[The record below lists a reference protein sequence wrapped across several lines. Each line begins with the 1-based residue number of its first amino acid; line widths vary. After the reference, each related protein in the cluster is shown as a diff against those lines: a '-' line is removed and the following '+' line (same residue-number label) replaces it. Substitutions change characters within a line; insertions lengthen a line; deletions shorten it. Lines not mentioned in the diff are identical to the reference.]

1 MARKFSYTPE
11 QIAFLAEHVQGTKY
25 PVLAEMFN
33 ARFGCNKTAQMIKG
47 VCMYKGLRNGIDPRF
62 RAGFTPENRF
72 PVWACRRRSRM
83 HPIGSEYINA
93 RGFTMIK
100 IANPNQWRAKHIVVW
115 EEENG
120 PLPKGN
126 VVLFANGNRQDFRL
140 DNLIMLTSSEWSYL
154 RMQGKLSDNEDGNR
168 AAILI
173 AKVTARLACLQTK
186 RKS

>member
-1 MARKFSYTPE
+1 MVRKSSYTPE
-11 QIAFLAEHVQGTKY
+11 QITFLSEHVEGTKY

-33 ARFGCNKTAQMIKG
+33 ARFGCNKTAQTIKS
-47 VCMYKGLRNGIDPRF
+47 VCRYKGLHNGIDPRF
-62 RAGFTPENRF
+62 RAGFTPKNRF
-72 PVWACRRRSRM
+72 PVWTCQHGERTQ
-83 HPIGSEYINA
+83 PIGYEYVNV
-93 RGFTMIK
+93 RGFTIVK
-100 IANPNQWRAKHIVVW
+100 IAEPNQWRAKHIVIW
-115 EEENG
+115 EEKNG

-154 RMQGKLSDNEDGNR
+154 RMQGKLSDNEDANR

-173 AKVTARLACLQTK
+173 AKVTARVASLRTE